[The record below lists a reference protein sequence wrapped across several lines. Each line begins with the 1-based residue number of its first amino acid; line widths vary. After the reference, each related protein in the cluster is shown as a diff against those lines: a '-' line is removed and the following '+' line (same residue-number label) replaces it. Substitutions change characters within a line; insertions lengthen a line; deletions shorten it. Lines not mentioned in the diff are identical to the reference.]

1 MKPYLFSL
9 ALIGI
14 SLTSCDEAQKMA
26 TKVKAT
32 VKKQMAKSSAVAA
45 EPLPDPELLKLVD
58 QTPDGIIF
66 RKDLPFPIRFEVNT
80 TLNQEVA
87 IRVIESSA
95 ISQNR
100 MTNLKGLQTTVNKY
114 ERSGDQ
120 VRYTMAK
127 SIFTEPVSEGADA
140 DKEPVIRQLAPPTRP
155 QIYVKSGSLWKS
167 GDSEGIRAV
176 LLSKQLSPSFD
187 YLLVENAL
195 APRPL
200 WFGKKRF
207 KIGDQ
212 LTVSDKTLPMLL
224 AGNAIGSFT
233 LTLESI
239 GNVTGHPCGVFTITG
254 NYKRKQVPDFD
265 GVFADEDISIPSGKI
280 WLSLLYPLVL
290 KQELVTIQTLHRSPE
305 GGPDIRSQGSVK
317 VSLVR
322 DWKKL

>member
-1 MKPYLFSL
+1 MKLHLFSL
-9 ALIGI
+9 ILLSVGL
-14 SLTSCDEAQKMA
+14 SSCDEAKKMA
-26 TKVKAT
+26 IKVKST
-32 VKKQMAKSSAVAA
+32 VQKQIAKTSTEAA
-45 EPLPDPELLKLVD
+45 EPLADPELLKLVD
-58 QTPDGIIF
+58 QTPEGVIF

-87 IRVIESSA
+87 IRVIESSV
-95 ISQNR
+95 ISKTQV
-100 MTNLKGLQTTVNKY
+100 TSLKGLQTTVNKY

-127 SIFTEPVSEGADA
+127 SIFTEPVIEGADT
-140 DKEPVIRQLAPPTRP
+140 DKEPVIRQLAPPSIP
-155 QIYVKSGSLWKS
+155 QIFQKVGSSWKS
-167 GDSEGIRAV
+167 EDNEGVRAV
-176 LLSKQLSPSFD
+176 LLAKQLAPSFD
-187 YLLVENAL
+187 FLLVENAL

-224 AGNAIGSFT
+224 AGNANGSFT

-239 GNVTGHPCGVFTITG
+239 GAVTSHPCGVFTVTG
-254 NYKRKQVPDFD
+254 YYKRKQVPDFD
-265 GVFADEDISIPSGKI
+265 GFLTDEDISISSGKI

-290 KQELVTIQTLHRSPE
+290 KQELATIQTLHRTRE
-305 GGPDIRSQGSVK
+305 GGPDIRSQGTAK
-317 VSLVR
+317 VSLIR

>member
-1 MKPYLFSL
+1 MKLHLFSL
-9 ALIGI
+9 ILL
-14 SLTSCDEAQKMA
+14 SLGLSSCDEAKKMA
-26 TKVKAT
+26 LKVKTT
-32 VKKQMAKSSAVAA
+32 VQKQIAKTSTEAA

-58 QTPDGIIF
+58 QTPEGVIF

-87 IRVIESSA
+87 VRVIESSA
-95 ISQNR
+95 ISQNQ

-127 SIFTEPVSEGADA
+127 SIFTEPVIEGSDT
-140 DKEPVIRQLAPPTRP
+140 DQEPVIRQLAPPSRP
-155 QIYVKSGSLWKS
+155 QIYQKTGSTWKS
-167 GDSEGIRAV
+167 AASEGIHAMM
-176 LLSKQLSPSFD
+176 LSDQLSPVFD
-187 YLLVENAL
+187 FLLVENAL

-212 LTVSDKTLPMLL
+212 MTVSEKTLPMLL
-224 AGNAIGSFT
+224 SGNATGSLT

-239 GNVTGHPCGVFTITG
+239 GAVASHPCGVFTING
-254 NYKRKQVPDFD
+254 YYRRKKAPDFD
-265 GVFADEDISIPSGKI
+265 GVFSDEDISIPSGKI

-290 KQELVTIQTLHRSPE
+290 KQELVTIQTIQRSPE
-305 GGPDIRSQGSVK
+305 GGPNIRSQGSVK
-317 VSLVR
+317 VSLIR